1 MNILHTLPLPRST
14 WRLAALL
21 CLLLAA
27 LTLSPTLVSANSPPG
42 TPSSVT
48 VTRAEGMLTATW
60 PAVADA
66 TGYDITYS
74 SDGESWAVAAL
85 NYSKATITFRVK
97 NSATYVVAVRA
108 RNAHGDSSWR
118 KSSPSGP
125 FVQTNPPEAP
135 SSVTLTRSVGT
146 LTATWPAVS
155 DAADYHV
162 TYTWNGGKSWNL
174 AAINYP
180 GTSITIINASNV
192 STYMVAVRARNSA
205 GYSDW
210 RSSDPIAP
218 ISPPVLAPDGL
229 TATADDKSVTLKWR
243 GSSESRVAGYEYQY
257 RQATGGT
264 GWSAWTA
271 VPGSTISTTSFTKT
285 GLTNDIEYR
294 FKLRAVN
301 ADGAGPPAPQ
311 KPPFYVAA
319 TPFSGV
325 TIPTPPG
332 PPPPLAP
339 EWVSVTRADGTLTA
353 TWPARERAY
362 AYHIAYTSDSGS
374 SWTLAALYHPATTI
388 TIDGVSN
395 NATYVVAVRARGD
408 NGDSDW
414 TRSAPIAPLNPDP
427 EITFTNVTATTATL
441 NLANHNG
448 AWYYKQTAPTVGT
461 CSTVISAG
469 TNSKTITGL
478 DKSAS
483 YTFGVYSDNGCSNVL
498 ATASLTTLTP
508 SLAVSNVGT
517 STLTLTLSNWDY
529 ISDGHW
535 FYTHSGQNVSCT
547 YVGPSLTANVTGLT
561 TNTFYNFS
569 AHTHSSCNESSLI
582 ATTNLST
589 TGVSV
594 GNLGEP
600 HSAYGNVGSTY
611 RVQWAAAFTTG
622 AATNGYT
629 LAGVTLRFGNK
640 SGNPGNISVA
650 LHTPS
655 GGNPATSSLATL
667 SGSNPDTAGL
677 YTYDCSTGCDLS
689 ANSTYFVVVSAPN
702 VASNSQYLLGQ
713 TASGDEVRR
722 PAGNGW
728 SIADSGR
735 FKVGSNA
742 WSSSNTDINVMHV
755 SANVKTQGSPNMNA
769 TLLRGD

>member
-1 MNILHTLPLPRST
+1 MNILHTLPLPRLT

-74 SDGESWAVAAL
+74 SDGKKWAVAAL

-205 GYSDW
+205 GYSEW

-264 GWSAWTA
+264 GWSAWTG

-427 EITFTNVTATTATL
+427 TLTADTTATTAMLTIS
-441 NLANHNG
+441 NHSS

-461 CSTVISAG
+461 CSGVISAG
-469 TNSKTITGL
+469 TNSARATGL
-478 DKSAS
+478 DKSKT
-483 YTFGVYSDNGCSNVL
+483 YTFGAYSDGGCSDVL
-498 ATASLTTLTP
+498 ATTTLTTLTP
-508 SLAVSNVGT
+508 SLAVSNVSA
-517 STLTLTLSNWDY
+517 STQPTLTLSNWSMTQDGSWYYRGVVNGQDY
-529 ISDGHW
+529 A
-535 FYTHSGQNVSCT
+535 C
-547 YVGPSLTANVTGLT
+547 VGPISSTTVTAQMTLTANKTYSATAYSVAGCT
-561 TNTFYNFS
+561 TEIDTVYF
-569 AHTHSSCNESSLI
+569 
-582 ATTNLST
+582 ST

-600 HSAYGNVGSTY
+600 HSAYGNVGSTN

-735 FKVGSNA
+735 FKPGSSA
-742 WSSSNTDINVMHV
+742 WDSMNNTIVMHV
-755 SANVKTQGSPNMNA
+755 AANVKTQGSPNMNA

>member
-21 CLLLAA
+21 CLLLAV

-60 PAVADA
+60 PAVASA

-74 SDGESWAVAAL
+74 SDGEKWAVAAL

-108 RNAHGDSSWR
+108 LNAHGDSSWR

-218 ISPPVLAPDGL
+218 ISPPVLVPSGL

-264 GWSAWTA
+264 GWSAWTP

-414 TRSAPIAPLNPDP
+414 TRSAPIAPLTP
-427 EITFTNVTATTATL
+427 ITTPTTPP
-441 NLANHNG
+441 N
-448 AWYYKQTAPTVGT
+448 
-461 CSTVISAG
+461 
-469 TNSKTITGL
+469 
-478 DKSAS
+478 
-483 YTFGVYSDNGCSNVL
+483 
-498 ATASLTTLTP
+498 
-508 SLAVSNVGT
+508 
-517 STLTLTLSNWDY
+517 
-529 ISDGHW
+529 
-535 FYTHSGQNVSCT
+535 
-547 YVGPSLTANVTGLT
+547 
-561 TNTFYNFS
+561 
-569 AHTHSSCNESSLI
+569 
-582 ATTNLST
+582 ST
-589 TGVSV
+589 TTDVSV
-594 GNLGEP
+594 GNLDETTGL
-600 HSAYGNVGSTY
+600 GWQLVGQNWTNNQKVASG
-611 RVQWAAAFTTG
+611 FTTG
-622 AATNGYT
+622 ANTGGYSLKNVTVRIISVVGSPTGYT
-629 LAGVTLRFGNK
+629 AAIHTDS
-640 SGNPGNISVA
+640 SGSPA
-650 LHTPS
+650 
-655 GGNPATSSLATL
+655 ATSTYTL
-667 SGSNPDTAGL
+667 TGNAPTGAGDYTYTCSGTCTLEPDTK
-677 YTYDCSTGCDLS
+677 
-689 ANSTYFVVVSAPN
+689 YFLVVSGAGDGSGYDMYEHRTTSSNAETN
-702 VASNSQYLLGQ
+702 VPSN
-713 TASGDEVRR
+713 A
-722 PAGNGW
+722 GW
-728 SIADSGR
+728 SIDNLLQKKTNNDPWTSEGVTNVLK
-735 FKVGSNA
+735 FK
-742 WSSSNTDINVMHV
+742 V

>member
-1 MNILHTLPLPRST
+1 MNTLHTLPLPRST

-27 LTLSPTLVSANSPPG
+27 LTLSPTLVSANSPPE

-48 VTRAEGMLTATW
+48 VTRSEGMLTATW

-108 RNAHGDSSWR
+108 LNAHGDSSWR

-264 GWSAWTA
+264 GWSAWTP

-414 TRSAPIAPLNPDP
+414 TRSAPIAPLTP
-427 EITFTNVTATTATL
+427 IT
-441 NLANHNG
+441 
-448 AWYYKQTAPTVGT
+448 
-461 CSTVISAG
+461 
-469 TNSKTITGL
+469 
-478 DKSAS
+478 
-483 YTFGVYSDNGCSNVL
+483 
-498 ATASLTTLTP
+498 TP
-508 SLAVSNVGT
+508 PN
-517 STLTLTLSNWDY
+517 
-529 ISDGHW
+529 
-535 FYTHSGQNVSCT
+535 
-547 YVGPSLTANVTGLT
+547 
-561 TNTFYNFS
+561 
-569 AHTHSSCNESSLI
+569 
-582 ATTNLST
+582 ST
-589 TGVSV
+589 TTDVSV
-594 GNLGEP
+594 GNLGETTGLDGTQVGQI
-600 HSAYGNVGSTY
+600 GNSNKSKATG
-611 RVQWAAAFTTG
+611 FTTG
-622 AATNGYT
+622 SNIGGYT
-629 LAGVTLRFGNK
+629 LDSVTVRASGVLGSPTSFTAAIHEASSN
-640 SGNPGNISVA
+640 
-650 LHTPS
+650 
-655 GGNPATSSLATL
+655 NPAATSTYTL
-667 SGSNPDTAGL
+667 SGSAPTGIGTYTYNCSGSCDLDPDT
-677 YTYDCSTGCDLS
+677 TYFLVLS
-689 ANSTYFVVVSAPN
+689 ATGPCRKHW
-702 VASNSQYLLGQ
+702 YL
-713 TASGDEVRR
+713 
-722 PAGNGW
+722 
-728 SIADSGR
+728 
-735 FKVGSNA
+735 
-742 WSSSNTDINVMHV
+742 
-755 SANVKTQGSPNMNA
+755 
-769 TLLRGD
+769 